1 MNIVIERPLGKL
13 TLTEKDINDLLD
25 ERTLVNS
32 ILLMVINNEQTWEN
46 GNEVEFDRN
55 DAKLFLADYL
65 KNDYTQAIIN
75 KTLSNI

>member
-1 MNIVIERPLGKL
+1 MDIVIERPLGKL

-65 KNDYTQAIIN
+65 KNDYTQEVIK